1 MFATYLEYF
10 GTYFKHLPTSPTSH
24 HSDTFQLIQDQSQL
38 DPRHLKTLYTAEL
51 LFFLGTPRISMPHD
65 ASLVR

>member
-10 GTYFKHLPTSPTSH
+10 GTYFEHLPTSPTSH

-38 DPRHLKTLYTAEL
+38 DPRHLKTLYIAEL
-51 LFFLGTPRISMPHD
+51 VCFF
-65 ASLVR
+65 